1 MVCFAKVGV
10 ALSVAKHN
18 AVPDLFF
25 FLHEFCVILPRKSCE
40 NEYSHQH
47 LEAVPPRYYVVVP
60 LPPCLFS
67 LPTLLCTLYT
77 AYMTAATHIHAST
90 LCRDSNWVTV
100 AITNMA

>member
-47 LEAVPPRYYVVVP
+47 LEAVPPDIMLLCLSLPACSVFLRYYVH
-60 LPPCLFS
+60 
-67 LPTLLCTLYT
+67 YT

-100 AITNMA
+100 AITNTA